1 METIETDVL
10 VVGAGPT
17 GLTMALLLSRLGL
30 EAHLVERR
38 PTAQRAPAAHVINA
52 RTFEIWRQA
61 GVDMDAV
68 FALTKDPRDAGA
80 VHWVTRLGG
89 EILGSL
95 PYERQG
101 DDVLAFTPTPLRNLA
116 QHRLEPLL
124 ARELAAKT
132 GTAVHYSHR
141 WESSEQDGDHV
152 VSTLRDLAADRA
164 YAVRSRYVVG
174 CDGAGS
180 PVRKS
185 LGIDC
190 LGPDRLQAFVMVHFE
205 ANLRALVKDDPG
217 VIFWVSDP
225 ACTGTFVAH
234 DIDREWVFMQAWEP
248 DRENPADY
256 DEERCMALVRAAMV
270 EAGADLP
277 IAIRTISPWIMT
289 SQVAERYRD
298 GRVFLAGDAAHRFP
312 PTGGMGLNTGVQ
324 DAHNLAWKIAA
335 VERGWSAPQLLDT
348 YESER
353 RPIAEYNADQSL
365 TNAMRMMEVFQALGT
380 NDAPEAARDHF
391 DRMLASPERRR
402 AVGEA
407 IEHQA
412 EHFDMFGLQL
422 GFSYDGPAIVP
433 DGTPKPEVANPVRE
447 FVPSARPGA
456 RLAHGWIEHDGVRSS
471 TLDLVRGDAYVLV
484 AAPDAGWREAAAAA
498 PLPVRVVEWTREVAD
513 PDDWWHR
520 VAGLGEGGA
529 LLVRPD
535 QHVAARFA
543 LRPADPSAALAAA
556 LSAFASAPRVRGS
569 SPSRRDAV
577 AS

>member
-68 FALTKDPRDAGA
+68 LALTKDPRDAGA

-124 ARELAAKT
+124 ARELTAKT

-141 WESSEQDGDHV
+141 WESSVQQGDHV
-152 VSTLRDLAADRA
+152 VSTLRDLDADRT
-164 YAVRSRYVVG
+164 YEVRSRYVVG

-185 LGIDC
+185 LGIEC
-190 LGPDRLQAFVMVHFE
+190 VGPDRLQAFVMIHFE
-205 ANLRALVKDDPG
+205 ANLRGLVRDRPG

-234 DIDREWVFMQAWEP
+234 DLDREWVFMHPWDP
-248 DRENPADY
+248 DRESAADY
-256 DEERCMALVRAAMV
+256 DEARCLALVRAAMV
-270 EAGADLP
+270 AAGADVP
-277 IAIRTISPWIMT
+277 IVLRTISPWVMT

-324 DAHNLAWKIAA
+324 DAHNLAWKLAA
-335 VERGWSAPQLLDT
+335 VERGWADAALLDT

-353 RPIAEYNADQSL
+353 RPIAEYNAGQSL

-380 NDAPEAARDHF
+380 NDAPDVARSNF
-391 DRMLASPERRR
+391 DRMLASAERRR
-402 AVGEA
+402 DVAEA
-407 IEHQA
+407 IANQA

-422 GFSYDGPAIVP
+422 GFSYEGAAIVP
-433 DGTPKPEVANPVRE
+433 DGTPRPHLANPVRD
-447 FVPSARPGA
+447 FVPSARPGS
-456 RLAHGWIEHDGVRSS
+456 RLPHGWIRRGQARLS
-471 TLDLVRGDAYVLV
+471 TLDLVDGDAFTLLV
-484 AAPDAGWREAAAAA
+484 APGSPWRDAAAHAVV
-498 PLPVRVVEWTREVAD
+498 PLHVVEWERDAAD
-513 PDDWWHR
+513 PDDWWR
-520 VAGLGEGGA
+520 SVAGLGDDGA

-535 QHVAARFA
+535 QHVAARFVA
-543 LRPADPSAALAAA
+543 APGDPAAALADA
-556 LSAFASAPRVRGS
+556 LAASAVAARVRGS
-569 SPSRRDAV
+569 EPSHRGAA

>member
-1 METIETDVL
+1 MQTIETDVL

-30 EAHLVERR
+30 RAHLVERR

-89 EILGSL
+89 EVLGSL

-101 DDVLAFTPTPLRNLA
+101 DDVLAYTPTPLRNLA

-124 ARELAAKT
+124 ARELAAGT

-141 WESSEQDGDHV
+141 WESSTQQADHV
-152 VSTLRDLAADRA
+152 VSTLRDLEAERP

-174 CDGAGS
+174 ADGAGS

-185 LGIDC
+185 LGIAC
-190 LGPDRLQAFVMVHFE
+190 VGPDRVQAFVMIHFE
-205 ANLRALVKDDPG
+205 ANLRALVRDDPG

-225 ACTGTFVAH
+225 ACSGTFVAH
-234 DIDREWVFMQAWEP
+234 DLDREWVFMHAWDP
-248 DRENPADY
+248 DREDAADY
-256 DEERCMALVRAAMV
+256 DEQRCLALVRAAMV
-270 EAGADLP
+270 EAGADAP
-277 IAIRTISPWIMT
+277 IRIRTVSPWVMT
-289 SQVAERYRD
+289 SQVADRYRD
-298 GRVFLAGDAAHRFP
+298 GRIFLAGDAAHRFP

-324 DAHNLAWKIAA
+324 DAHNLAWKISA
-335 VERGWSAPQLLDT
+335 VERGWAGEALLDT
-348 YESER
+348 YEGER
-353 RPIAEYNADQSL
+353 RPIAEYNANQSL
-365 TNAMRMMEVFQALGT
+365 TNAMRMLEVVQALGA
-380 NDAPEAARDHF
+380 NDAPGVASANFE
-391 DRMLASPERRR
+391 RMLASADRRR
-402 AVGEA
+402 EVAGA
-407 IEHQA
+407 IANQA

-422 GFSYDGPAIVP
+422 GFAYEGPAIVP
-433 DGTPKPEVANPVRE
+433 DGTPKPVPANPVRE
-447 FVPSARPGA
+447 FVPSARPGS
-456 RLAHGWIEHDGVRSS
+456 RLPHGWITRDGARAS
-471 TLDLVRGDAYVLV
+471 TLDLVRGDEVVLL
-484 AAPDAGWREAAAAA
+484 AAPEAGWREAAAAA
-498 PLPVRVVEWTREVAD
+498 AIPVRVVEWTRDVDD
-513 PDDWWHR
+513 PGDWWR
-520 VAGLGEGGA
+520 RIAGLGDGGA

-543 LRPADPSAALAAA
+543 VRPADPAAALAGA
-556 LSAFASAPRVRGS
+556 LAAFAVASRVRGS
-569 SPSRRDAV
+569 GPSRRDAA